1 MSQFEGLLQ
10 GAAGD
15 YKEIKATFEVDK
27 SKTLYH
33 AKPYRIPVAHMLLM
47 KRVINETV
55 KNKALA
61 TEMS

>member
-10 GAAGD
+10 GAVGD
-15 YKEIKATFEVDK
+15 YKEIKSTFKVDK
-27 SKTLYH
+27 TKTPYH
-33 AKPYRIPVAHMLLM
+33 AKPYHIPVAHMSLV